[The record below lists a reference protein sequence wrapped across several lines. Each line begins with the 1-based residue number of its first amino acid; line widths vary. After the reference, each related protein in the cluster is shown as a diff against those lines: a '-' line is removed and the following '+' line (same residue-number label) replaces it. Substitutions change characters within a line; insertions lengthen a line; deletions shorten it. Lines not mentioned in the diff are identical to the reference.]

1 MLVKFNSV
9 VEESSRYLKNYKKM
23 NKYFVETKAYCDAK
37 ETFHKNGIVILTG
50 PSGCGKTVAAIHMIF
65 EQMDENEQKMTFR
78 NIQSWEELSYVN
90 WDEQTIVLIDNIFF
104 RRTMDLHLED
114 WWTEFEK
121 IHNNYFACNLKGT
134 RTNRL
139 RIIISARENVIERAC
154 CYMEKTTPILHDNFL
169 KDISKLTE
177 TEKDTILTKQIEF
190 ARLEKGISIE
200 NIDAEF
206 KKEAR
211 EADGPI
217 GFPLCAH
224 LYVCGKE
231 YRKSG
236 AKFFS
241 SPIQYLKILISDEIG
256 NDTSNRKKSLFFY
269 LFFFEWHTKM
279 GNSEKLEMKNENKCR
294 QFLDRILSKA
304 LLRHFEP
311 FDLNDI
317 GSEAQK
323 ISGAFFKRIREDAYK
338 FVHDSVY
345 EAVGAYFCETY
356 VTETTM
362 YFPLDVLQNKEFEN
376 LTDEQTHSFA
386 TRLLD
391 EALTQR
397 RLSEV
402 FSCRIFLNEKFCKL
416 FCLEL
421 MKKDTNT
428 ISMFFTIANE
438 SSAVKLPCMYWSSFN
453 NLDFLTEPFYDI
465 VSKENIKSSYNLY
478 VFLYGLCCSKN
489 QSMLKTTNGM
499 FYDELSKI
507 KGRVLSFKDAE
518 ENSIIHYLI
527 TSNCSDRI
535 VAIAVEQLVKDGMSV
550 VERNKQRTTPI
561 MLAVEQKI
569 PRTQVI
575 KCLMKSSPKL
585 HYQDSNNSTVLHH
598 CLRSCN
604 DDKTCA
610 DYLDIILKKKDKK
623 DLLTINDDKG
633 DTALTIAAKHSK
645 HSRIQSILILLEG
658 GADIINTLNEDGYSP
673 LHLAV
678 RSLNENNAFVE
689 LECCVR
695 VITFILYGASA
706 DGKSDKNAKALNE
719 CQQTCIRKIL
729 RDPKNTLVMK
739 NELEFILRKLNQQ
752 QQLSKHSLFPCNKI
766 DTELKL
772 PIAQAIHLLQ
782 HVNFDQLPSQTRFL
796 H

>member
-1 MLVKFNSV
+1 
-9 VEESSRYLKNYKKM
+9 M

-50 PSGCGKTVAAIHMIF
+50 PPGCGKTIAAIHMIL
-65 EQMDENEQKMTFR
+65 EQMDDNEQNMTFR

-90 WDEQTIVLIDNIFF
+90 WDMQTIVLIDNIFF
-104 RRTMDLHLED
+104 RRTMDLHLEN
-114 WWTEFEK
+114 WWAEFEK
-121 IHNNYFACNLKGT
+121 IHNNFFACNVKGKGS
-134 RTNRL
+134 NRL
-139 RIIISARENVIERAC
+139 RIIITARENVIERAC
-154 CYMEKTTPILHDNFL
+154 CYMDKITPILHDNFL

-177 TEKDTILTKQIEF
+177 TEKDKILTNQIEF
-190 ARLEKGISIE
+190 ARLEKKISIE
-200 NIDAEF
+200 NIDAAF
-206 KKEAR
+206 KKEVR
-211 EADGPI
+211 ESEGPI

-224 LYVCGKE
+224 LYVCGEE

-241 SPIQYLKILISDEIG
+241 SPIQYLKILIRDEIG

-269 LFFFEWHTKM
+269 LFFFEWHTKL
-279 GNSEKLEMKNENKCR
+279 GNFEKLEMENENICR
-294 QFLDRILSKA
+294 QFLEKILSTA
-304 LLRHFEP
+304 LLQHFEP

-323 ISGAFFKRIREDAYK
+323 MSGAFFKRIRENAYK

-356 VTETTM
+356 VTETAT
-362 YFPLDVLQNKEFEN
+362 YFPLDVIQNKDFEN
-376 LTDEQTHSFA
+376 LTDEQARIFS

-391 EALTQR
+391 EALAQR

-402 FSCRIFLNEKFCKL
+402 FSCRIFWNEAFCQL

-421 MKKDTNT
+421 MKKDKNT
-428 ISMFFTIANE
+428 INMFFTIANE
-438 SSAVKLPCMYWSSFN
+438 SSAVKLPCMFWSSFN
-453 NLDFLTEPFYDI
+453 NLAFLTEPFYDI
-465 VSKENIKSSYNLY
+465 VSKGNINSVYNLY
-478 VFLYGLCCSKN
+478 MFLYGLCCSKN
-489 QSMLKTTNGM
+489 PSLLKTTNGK
-499 FYDELSKI
+499 FYDKLSEI
-507 KGRVLSFKDAE
+507 KGRVLSYKDAE

-535 VAIAVEQLVKDGMSV
+535 AAIAVEQLVKDGMSV
-550 VERNKQRTTPI
+550 DERNKQRTTPI
-561 MLAVEQKI
+561 MFAVEQKI

-575 KCLMKSSPKL
+575 KCLMKFSPKL
-585 HYQDSNNSTVLHH
+585 RYKDSNTSTVLHH

-610 DYLDIILKKKDKK
+610 DYLNIILKKNDDK
-623 DLLTINDDKG
+623 DLLTNNDDKG
-633 DTALTIAAKHSK
+633 DTALSIAAIHSK

-695 VITFILYGASA
+695 VITFILYGAST
-706 DGKSDKNAKALNE
+706 DGKSDENAKALYE
-719 CQQTCIRKIL
+719 CQQRCIRKIL

-739 NELEFILRKLNQQ
+739 NELDFLLRKLNQQ
-752 QQLSKHSLFPCNKI
+752 QQLSKHSLIPCNKI
-766 DTELKL
+766 NELQL

-782 HVNFDQLPSQTRFL
+782 HVNFDQLPSQTIF
-796 H
+796 